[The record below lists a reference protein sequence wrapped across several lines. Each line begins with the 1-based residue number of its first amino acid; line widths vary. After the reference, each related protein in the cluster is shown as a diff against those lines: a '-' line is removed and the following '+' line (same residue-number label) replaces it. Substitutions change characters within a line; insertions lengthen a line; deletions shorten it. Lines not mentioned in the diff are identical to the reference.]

1 MKNEQE
7 ERGYLDYE
15 SLCICLDIGPGSFD
29 TLNISIL
36 KKRIFSMT
44 ILVLCFDFYLGYLRF
59 G

>member
-1 MKNEQE
+1 MNRKK
-7 ERGYLDYE
+7 GYLNYE

-36 KKRIFSMT
+36 KKGIFLMT